1 MLIYAE
7 PKSVAS
13 NDASLVSASLIVR
26 ILLFL
31 STAVTFLSEKPG

>member
-1 MLIYAE
+1 MYAE

-13 NDASLVSASLIVR
+13 KDALATSASLIVR